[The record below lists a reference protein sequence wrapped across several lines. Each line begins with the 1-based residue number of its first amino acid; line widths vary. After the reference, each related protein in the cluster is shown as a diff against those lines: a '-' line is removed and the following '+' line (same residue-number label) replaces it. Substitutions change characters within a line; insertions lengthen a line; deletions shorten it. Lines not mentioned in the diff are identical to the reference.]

1 MKRAVQTC
9 IMIIAFIVLCYS
21 AYRII
26 MIQKSYSDGDKLY
39 HDIQEQV
46 VQIDMSGV
54 LESKEFLE
62 EDENTSEKDNKKSE
76 KKKEKLSFPKATIDF
91 TYLKNVNSD
100 ICGWIY
106 LNDSVINYPIVQGG
120 DNETYLTQSYDKSSS
135 SFGSIF
141 MDMRNVNDFTDHNTI
156 IYGHNMK
163 NGSMFGTLKRYQDE
177 NYYKNHK
184 YFYIFTEEKM
194 YRYQVCAIYTTT
206 ADSDIYT
213 TSYGT
218 EEEWLTYEQ
227 KILANSVIDTN
238 VSLEE
243 KDTIITLSTCHGVHT
258 DNRFV
263 VQAKLVAEKA
273 IK

>member
-1 MKRAVQTC
+1 
-9 IMIIAFIVLCYS
+9 
-21 AYRII
+21 
-26 MIQKSYSDGDKLY
+26 
-39 HDIQEQV
+39 
-46 VQIDMSGV
+46 
-54 LESKEFLE
+54 
-62 EDENTSEKDNKKSE
+62 
-76 KKKEKLSFPKATIDF
+76 
-91 TYLKNVNSD
+91 
-100 ICGWIY
+100 
-106 LNDSVINYPIVQGG
+106 
-120 DNETYLTQSYDKSSS
+120 
-135 SFGSIF
+135 
-141 MDMRNVNDFTDHNTI
+141 
-156 IYGHNMK
+156 
-163 NGSMFGTLKRYQDE
+163 
-177 NYYKNHK
+177 
-184 YFYIFTEEKM
+184 M